1 MHQNVV
7 SKKVCS
13 KILFSNNDITFDYID
28 SDIVRF
34 LGDEMAILSIGL
46 NNINLDDVNFGEDDP
61 EIIVHV
67 RLMAWR
73 KTCEQRKAF
82 KEELSKEL
90 MLVAWHPKRLWDWCV
105 PKDENKKLKPFFID
119 KKQPEVVGVGIVS
132 SKINTLT
139 NYRLL
144 NGAVA

>member
-67 RLMAWR
+67 RLMA
-73 KTCEQRKAF
+73 
-82 KEELSKEL
+82 
-90 MLVAWHPKRLWDWCV
+90 
-105 PKDENKKLKPFFID
+105 
-119 KKQPEVVGVGIVS
+119 
-132 SKINTLT
+132 
-139 NYRLL
+139 
-144 NGAVA
+144 